1 METIDEISSGVQ
13 EGFDRLI
20 GGLSAEAVFGAP
32 QEIGER
38 IVFTAAAIE
47 RMGGFGFGGGFD
59 ESAGGG
65 GGGGGGGRAEG
76 RPVAVIEIDDAGV
89 RIQPVIDVTRIGVTV
104 ALALLAL
111 LKGGRGG

>member
-1 METIDEISSGVQ
+1 METIEGITSGVD

-20 GGLSAEAVFGAP
+20 GGLSADAVFGAP
-32 QEIGER
+32 QEVGER

-76 RPVAVIEIDDAGV
+76 RPVAVIEIDASGV
-89 RIQPVIDVTRIGVTV
+89 RVQPVIDFTRIGVTV
-104 ALALLAL
+104 ALSLIALF
-111 LKGGRGG
+111 KPRRR